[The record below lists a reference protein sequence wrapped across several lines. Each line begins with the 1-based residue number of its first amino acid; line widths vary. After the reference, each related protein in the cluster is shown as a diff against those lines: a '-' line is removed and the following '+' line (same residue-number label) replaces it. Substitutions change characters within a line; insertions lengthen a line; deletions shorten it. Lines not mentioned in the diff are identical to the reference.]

1 MGIRRIGRH
10 LLEHHWRVRRIF
22 APPVLVRIEA
32 AIRAG
37 EATHSGQL
45 RFVVEGALDGRPLFK
60 GQSAR
65 ARALDIFS
73 QLRIWDTAHNN
84 GVLIYL
90 LLADRDVE
98 IVADRG
104 IDAHVGA
111 AGWDKI
117 CKAMEVDFRNG
128 NFSGGVI
135 KGIAA
140 VSHELARYFPKQ
152 GAGPNELPDTP
163 VVIG

>member
-1 MGIRRIGRH
+1 MGIKRIGRH
-10 LLEHHWRVRRIF
+10 LLDHHWRVRRIV

-45 RFVVEGALDGRPLFK
+45 RFVVEGALDGLPLFRD
-60 GQSAR
+60 QR
-65 ARALDIFS
+65 PRERALDVFS
-73 QLRIWDTAHNN
+73 HLRIWDTAHNN

-104 IDAHVGA
+104 IDAYVGA

-117 CKAMEVDFRNG
+117 CRDMEAEFRNG
-128 NFSGGVI
+128 RFEDGFIN
-135 KGIAA
+135 GIAA
-140 VSHELARYFPKQ
+140 VSR
-152 GAGPNELPDTP
+152 
-163 VVIG
+163 

>member
-1 MGIRRIGRH
+1 MGFKRIAKH
-10 LLEHHWRVRRIF
+10 LVEHRWQVRRVF
-22 APPVLVRIEA
+22 PREVLGLIEQ
-32 AIRAG
+32 AIKAG
-37 EATHSGQL
+37 EATHSGQV
-45 RFVVEGALDGRPLFK
+45 RFVVEGALDGAPLFK

-65 ARALDIFS
+65 ERALDIFS
-73 QLRIWDTAHNN
+73 HLRIWDTAHNN

-104 IDAHVGA
+104 IDAKVGD
-111 AGWDKI
+111 AGWQKI
-117 CKAMEVDFRNG
+117 CTAMEADFRGG

-140 VSHELARYFPKQ
+140 VSQQLAAHFPKH
-152 GAGPNELPDTP
+152 GAGPNELPDKP
-163 VVIG
+163 VVM